1 MNVQRHLQL
10 AADISRLKDDDRTYF
25 HGAVGIRRDG
35 VLVAAYNGNPKTPTP
50 EAHAEARL
58 LRKLG
63 KGGIVFVVRTL
74 ADGTWADS
82 KPCIHCQKALYAR
95 GVRYVYH
102 STASDL
108 FDRSR
113 YQIRTPEG
121 LLGI

>member
-1 MNVQRHLQL
+1 MNIQRHLQL
-10 AADISRLKDDDRTYF
+10 AADISRLKDDERTYF
-25 HGAVGIRRDG
+25 HGAIGIRRDG

-82 KPCIHCQKALYAR
+82 KPCIHCQKAMYAR
-95 GVRYVYH
+95 GVKFVYH
-102 STASDL
+102 SCSPD
-108 FDRSR
+108 FHSGFNWS
-113 YQIRTPEG
+113 IRTPAS
-121 LLGI
+121 LLDI